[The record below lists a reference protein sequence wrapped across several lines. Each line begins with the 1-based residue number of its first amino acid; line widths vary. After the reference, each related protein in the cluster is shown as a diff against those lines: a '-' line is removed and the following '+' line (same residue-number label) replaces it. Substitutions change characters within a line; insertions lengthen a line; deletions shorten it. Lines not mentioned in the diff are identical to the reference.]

1 MSPVVPISL
10 HWTFLTTF
18 WNYTI
23 LKWGLVCSTE
33 KDTIIYFFVN
43 PRGDAFSQAS
53 YSNCISALFEK
64 HFSNRLTAADLR
76 KAVIAQS
83 FSLPQSSDYSLRESF
98 ATLMKNSVPTQKR
111 YWDKRPLAQKK
122 SRAVNLL
129 GSFASWSPD
138 KDSVEIISDEDKGNI
153 EYLPGQV
160 EFDALVAANSTETS
174 PEVFVATVLRL
185 SEDQKLPI
193 LQTVKKQNL
202 ENLNWMQGN
211 LLGGGQC
218 VDLSSTHRLFAH
230 EWRLRT

>member
-1 MSPVVPISL
+1 M
-10 HWTFLTTF
+10 
-18 WNYTI
+18 
-23 LKWGLVCSTE
+23 E
-33 KDTIIYFFVN
+33 KDMIIYFFVN
-43 PRGDAFSQAS
+43 AFSQAC
-53 YSNCISALFEK
+53 YSNYMSALFEK
-64 HFSNRLTAADLR
+64 HFSHRLTTADLR
-76 KAVIAQS
+76 KAVTAH
-83 FSLPQSSDYSLRESF
+83 SLSLLQSSDYSLREWF
-98 ATLMKNSVPTQKR
+98 ATPLKHSVPTQKR

-129 GSFASWSPD
+129 GSFNSRSPD
-138 KDSVEIISDEDKGNI
+138 EDSVEIVSDEDKGNI
-153 EYLPGQV
+153 KYLLRQV
-160 EFDALVAANSTETS
+160 QFVALVAANSTETS